1 MPTKRKTE
9 PEEPIE
15 EQAGTAGEAMREGA
29 AAGAE
34 AAAAVW
40 PAVAKATSKTVYG
53 TCYYLAY
60 GATFGAL
67 SLASLVPKD
76 SLLQKGF
83 HDGAEAAR
91 EVFHEHETSS
101 PEATAEEAAEAAP
114 AQ

>member
-1 MPTKRKTE
+1 MATKRKTQ

-15 EQAGTAGEAMREGA
+15 EQVGSAGEAMREGA

-34 AAAAVW
+34 AAATVW

-53 TCYYLAY
+53 SCYYLAY

-67 SLASLVPKD
+67 SVASLIPQD
-76 SLLQKGF
+76 SILQKGF

-91 EVFHEHETSS
+91 EVFHEHETPS
-101 PEATAEEAAEAAP
+101 PEATAEEPAEAAP
-114 AQ
+114 A

>member
-1 MPTKRKTE
+1 MATKRKTQ

-29 AAGAE
+29 AAGAD
-34 AAAAVW
+34 AAATVW

-53 TCYYLAY
+53 SCYYLAY

-67 SLASLVPKD
+67 SVASLIPKD

-91 EVFHEHETSS
+91 EVFHEHETPA
-101 PEATAEEAAEAAP
+101 PEVTAAEPAEAAP
-114 AQ
+114 A